1 MKLSIIVPVYKVEPF
16 LRRCVDSILAQ
27 TFTDFELILVDDG
40 SPDGCPVICDHY
52 AQIDDRVK
60 VVHKPNGGISS
71 ARNAGLDVAQGEYI
85 GFVDSDDYVSKRMYE
100 VLVRNAEQYCADI
113 SAMGYIEVTADG
125 EICKYCSA
133 LTKDFV
139 YHRSDFI
146 DHFYPDIRWHIM
158 PSVCNKI
165 SSRKLFNNYRFP
177 VGSIYEDSFSQLPLY
192 DMCQTIVV
200 SKECRYYY
208 VCSRT
213 DSIMNTAYSVKN
225 LDLLDLGQSQYE
237 FFCEKSL
244 YAQSQFALEEYT
256 NKYIR
261 TALAVA
267 YLNPALKPEFR
278 HRRRNY
284 IRLLPRVLANPKTCR
299 LKKLVVLLTLV
310 DVHHALLLTKR
321 FFPELLIRQM
331 REEG

>member
-1 MKLSIIVPVYKVEPF
+1 MSL
-16 LRRCVDSILAQ
+16 
-27 TFTDFELILVDDG
+27 
-40 SPDGCPVICDHY
+40 
-52 AQIDDRVK
+52 
-60 VVHKPNGGISS
+60 
-71 ARNAGLDVAQGEYI
+71 
-85 GFVDSDDYVSKRMYE
+85 
-100 VLVRNAEQYCADI
+100 
-113 SAMGYIEVTADG
+113 
-125 EICKYCSA
+125 
-133 LTKDFV
+133 
-139 YHRSDFI
+139 
-146 DHFYPDIRWHIM
+146 
-158 PSVCNKI
+158 
-165 SSRKLFNNYRFP
+165 RFP
-177 VGSIYEDSFSQLPLY
+177 VGKIYEDALVMLPIF
-192 DMCQTIVV
+192 DRCQTIAV
-200 SKECRYYY
+200 SKKHGYFY
-208 VCSRT
+208 VCSRA
-213 DSIMNTAYSVKN
+213 DSITNATYSAKN
-225 LDLLDLGQSQYE
+225 IDLLDLGQSQYE

-310 DVHHALLLTKR
+310 DMHHALMLTKR